1 MNKEVLQE
9 SDTKLKL
16 GFIGG
21 AIDSAVGETHKISSQ
36 MDECW
41 ELKAGCFSTHAESN
55 FKTGHA
61 WGVDKERIYPSYT
74 EMLKAEKKHLD
85 AIAILTPTP
94 SHADIVIAALE
105 YGYPVVCE
113 KALATSY
120 AEVKNIIRAVKK
132 YKGYL
137 AVTYNYTGYPMVR
150 ELQSIIQS
158 GRLGRLQQ
166 IHIEMPQEGFLRV
179 DKNGNRTEPQ
189 AWRLSDREV
198 PTISLD
204 LGVHLHQMIGFLC
217 GEHPIELVAINNKFG
232 LFEGIVDNT
241 MCIARYSG
249 GIDCQIWFGKTA
261 LGNSNGLKV
270 KLYGEKGSAEW
281 YQMQPESLIIHD
293 NKGRKNTLERSSVDL
308 ILAND
313 DRYNRF
319 KAGHPAGFIEAFAN
333 LYYDIANDV
342 RQFRLNNRSISPWVF
357 GADVA
362 LEGLEMLEL
371 IEQSAKDKEWKTMRQ
386 LNIAKKHGLEGII

>member
-1 MNKEVLQE
+1 
-9 SDTKLKL
+9 
-16 GFIGG
+16 
-21 AIDSAVGETHKISSQ
+21 
-36 MDECW
+36 
-41 ELKAGCFSTHAESN
+41 
-55 FKTGHA
+55 
-61 WGVDKERIYPSYT
+61 
-74 EMLKAEKKHLD
+74 
-85 AIAILTPTP
+85 
-94 SHADIVIAALE
+94 
-105 YGYPVVCE
+105 
-113 KALATSY
+113 
-120 AEVKNIIRAVKK
+120 
-132 YKGYL
+132 
-137 AVTYNYTGYPMVR
+137 
-150 ELQSIIQS
+150 
-158 GRLGRLQQ
+158 
-166 IHIEMPQEGFLRV
+166 MPQEGFLRV